1 MLRLYQLSLVIR
13 PYKTMKV
20 SNICKIIAGA
30 MSLSVIIWCSDTW
43 NDHFDVAGTN
53 GSESL
58 LRMVETNPQLSDF
71 HSVLKAT
78 HVYNNNHRTGVTFAD
93 LLDADQALT
102 VWAPI
107 NGAFP
112 VDSLLRL
119 CQTEKGDSVVGHR
132 FVMNHIAHHLY
143 NMNGLAGEHV
153 KMLNDKLLLLNGKSL
168 AQAQVEEGQ
177 YNLPATNGLL
187 HVVGDE
193 AQYTYNVYEG
203 LTSLD
208 EFSHVG
214 GFLSRFEHQELDEEH
229 SIQSGIVDGKKIYS
243 DSVMVKENALF
254 RVFDQIISE
263 DSTFVMLVPD
273 RATWNPVY
281 QSTQRFFDY
290 GSIEKAD
297 SISEYWTYVSLL
309 RDLVFNKNMQRSEVD
324 SVFSTSYTPAEWPY
338 HVFYKP
344 YAAGGVLDIANV
356 KDTLECSNGAIYRM
370 KHWQFSPEDLFFHP
384 IVTQGE
390 REASII
396 DYKDCTLNY
405 RSAIADSISGNG
417 YVDIVPRNSNSNWS
431 ITYEIRNTLSGTYD
445 IYAVI
450 LPKTVAD
457 VNSRNDKPNKF
468 VATLSYVDEKGKKQT
483 ESFGTPVSN
492 DGVTVDTV
500 LIGRFTFPVCNYGQ
514 QDATVSLQLKCN
526 MRSSDTAYHREMF
539 LDCIYLKPVSDEDEA
554 LAEEAKTRK
563 EVQK

>member
-30 MSLSVIIWCSDTW
+30 MSLSVIIGCSDTW

-143 NMNGLAGEHV
+143 NMNGLTGEHV

-187 HVVGDE
+187 HVVGNE

-370 KHWQFSPEDLFFHP
+370 KHWQF
-384 IVTQGE
+384 
-390 REASII
+390 
-396 DYKDCTLNY
+396 C
-405 RSAIADSISGNG
+405 
-417 YVDIVPRNSNSNWS
+417 NSNWS